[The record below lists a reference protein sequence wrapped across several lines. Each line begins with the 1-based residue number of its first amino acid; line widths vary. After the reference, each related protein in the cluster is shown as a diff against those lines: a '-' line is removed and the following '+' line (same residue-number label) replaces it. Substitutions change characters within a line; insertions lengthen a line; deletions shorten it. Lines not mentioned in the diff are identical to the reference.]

1 MGDEIF
7 VLMKIL
13 HTMIVNAAKA
23 LDEAEGKSTEISLQA
38 TLAEFLAPLKEIQ
51 KQNKM
56 AQGVGKKLQKR
67 AGDVEQASKQL
78 PFEFSQALE
87 SSLVSQRTLSSSFRQ
102 IISGLEEK
110 LKEAKQVRG
119 FSFHFFLFF
128 FSLTQFPVVC
138 FDSPTSMTRSP
149 RLCLK
154 WRRGFPRET
163 AFPSGRPCWLL
174 PRSRR
179 PGLRSSLRTH
189 TLMPPSFRLLPR
201 VTPAP

>member
-23 LDEAEGKSTEISLQA
+23 LDEAEGKSTETLLQT

-67 AGDVEQASKQL
+67 AGEVEQASKQL

-110 LKEAKQVRG
+110 LKEAKQVRD
-119 FSFHFFLFF
+119 FLHSLFFHFF
-128 FSLTQFPVVC
+128 FSTNFLQFVVIVR
-138 FDSPTSMTRSP
+138 F
-149 RLCLK
+149 L
-154 WRRGFPRET
+154 
-163 AFPSGRPCWLL
+163 
-174 PRSRR
+174 
-179 PGLRSSLRTH
+179 
-189 TLMPPSFRLLPR
+189 
-201 VTPAP
+201 